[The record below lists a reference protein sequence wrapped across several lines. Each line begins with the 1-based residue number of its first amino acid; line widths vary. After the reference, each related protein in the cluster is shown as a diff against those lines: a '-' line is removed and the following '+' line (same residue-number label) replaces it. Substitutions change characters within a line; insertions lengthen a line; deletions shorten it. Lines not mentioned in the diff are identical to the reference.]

1 MPGVPAAYT
10 LTAIALLIFAVGY
23 TTMSRH
29 HMSPGASSPP
39 SRLAVGLGEWKGD
52 TQIGSGSSGA
62 VQIEAAAESLYSV
75 LEAE

>member
-1 MPGVPAAYT
+1 VPGVPAAYT
-10 LTAIALLIFAVGY
+10 FTAIAMLNLAVGY

-39 SRLAVGLGEWKGD
+39 SRFAVGLGEWKRD

-62 VQIEAAAESLYSV
+62 VQIEVAAERLYPV
-75 LEAE
+75 LDAE